1 VSALVELSEVHRI
14 TVDEYRQL
22 VAGAFLDEDARV
34 ELIDG
39 VVVDMSPRTPRHEA
53 AVRWLTNW
61 LIASLD
67 HHRYQLM
74 IAGSLTLGT
83 SEPEP
88 DVAVVTKPAP
98 TQEHPSRA
106 LLVIEVAVSSRD
118 RDLRSKPAI
127 YAGAV
132 DEYWVVD
139 LERQEV
145 VVHGDGVTGG
155 YRQIDRVARGGE
167 VTSLAL
173 KAQPLRTEALFATV
187 LDDRA

>member
-1 VSALVELSEVHRI
+1 VSALVQLSEVHRI
-14 TVDEYRQL
+14 TIAKYHEL
-22 VAGAFLDEDARV
+22 VAGGWLDDGTRV

-39 VVVDMSPRTPRHEA
+39 MVVDMSPRSPQHEA
-53 AVRWLTNW
+53 ALRWLINW

-67 HHRYQLM
+67 HERYELM
-74 IAGSLTLGT
+74 ITGSMTIGS

-88 DVAVVTKPAP
+88 DVAILTKPAP

-118 RDLRSKPAI
+118 RDLRSKPVV

-139 LERQEV
+139 LERQELV
-145 VVHGDGVTGG
+145 LHRDGAPGG
-155 YRQIDRVARGGE
+155 YRQVERIARGRE
-167 VTSLAL
+167 LAPV
-173 KAQPLRTEALFATV
+173 AVPLAPLNTEDLFATV
-187 LDDRA
+187 LGERE